1 MTGGTYRNVRLPD
14 GRFIRMGHV
23 RRPSGDA
30 PPSEPDAADPAFPT
44 LPLAQSGH
52 DHASR
57 SRGLA
62 GPGRRA
68 LLLGC
73 GSVGSHTGL
82 FLGQMGVNLTAV
94 DKDIVEPKDIKE
106 GRTTFGPATL
116 LMPKAMAMAH
126 TARENGLQIE
136 VSPLRRGLEA
146 FSDDEIR
153 ALAHGANVV
162 VAAFDDGPQLVRL
175 NRIVYSQSSVVYP
188 AFHSGARTGH
198 VIWTRPWDVPCFR
211 CALGIETGADIETLH
226 GESAFP
232 LDIQRVSEAAARV
245 ALWLA
250 APARSESS
258 DLLDPDR
265 NIIFLDN
272 RPSGT
277 AHRALGVHLLQ
288 ADSDPACPV
297 CGVFTGNGRR

>member
-1 MTGGTYRNVRLPD
+1 MTEGAYRNIRLPD
-14 GRFIRMGHV
+14 GRFIRMAHV
-23 RRPSGDA
+23 RRSFGHASPR
-30 PPSEPDAADPAFPT
+30 EPDAPAVALRAAPPAHPSHGQT
-44 LPLAQSGH
+44 P
-52 DHASR
+52 R
-57 SRGLA
+57 TRGLV
-62 GPGRRA
+62 GHGKRA

-82 FLGQMGVNLTAV
+82 LLAEMGISLTAV
-94 DKDIVEPKDIKE
+94 DRDVVERSNIE
-106 GRTTFGPATL
+106 ASRTAFRPSTL
-116 LMPKAMAMAH
+116 GMPKVMAMAQ
-126 TARENGLQIE
+126 TARENGLKVE
-136 VSPLRRGLEA
+136 VLPLRRCLEA

-153 ALAHGANVV
+153 ALAYDADVI

-175 NRIVYSQSSVVYP
+175 NRIAYHRFRVVYP

-198 VIWTRPWDVPCFR
+198 VIWTRPRDVPCFC
-211 CALGIETGADIETLH
+211 CALGIETGAEIETLH

-232 LDIQRVSEAAARV
+232 LDIQRVSDAAARV

-265 NIIFLDN
+265 SIIFLDN
-272 RPSGT
+272 RPSGS
-277 AHRALGVHLLQ
+277 AHRALAVHLLQ

-297 CGVFTGNGRR
+297 CGTFTGNERG